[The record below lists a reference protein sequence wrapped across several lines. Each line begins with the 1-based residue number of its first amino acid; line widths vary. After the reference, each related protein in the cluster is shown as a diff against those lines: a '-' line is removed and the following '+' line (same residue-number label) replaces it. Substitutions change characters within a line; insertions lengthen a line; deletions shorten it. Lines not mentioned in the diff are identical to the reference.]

1 MLIRFLISLIVL
13 WGLAPAGTA
22 LAAVMPATQ
31 AIETVK
37 EDRKKETPVFACKQ
51 SEPSLFLSRRGG
63 GSGPLCQAPEDQDF
77 PYFYTSI
84 TGSRLTVHCSWSAIT
99 TMYARLL
106 SVFNFPQRISLY
118 PRHVY
123 W

>member
-1 MLIRFLISLIVL
+1 MVLFRFLISFIVL
-13 WGLAPAGTA
+13 WWIAPAGTA

-51 SEPSLFLSRRGG
+51 SEPSLFLSRRGPG
-63 GSGPLCQAPEDQDF
+63 FGPVCQAPEDQDF
-77 PYFYTSI
+77 EHCYTII

-99 TMYARLL
+99 TMY
-106 SVFNFPQRISLY
+106 
-118 PRHVY
+118 
-123 W
+123 